1 MHARVRFLRRVAIV
15 NAVIAA
21 AITVAFADW
30 RLHTPW
36 RYPLEQ
42 FLIAFFVTSCISP
55 VCMIVLPK
63 VTPPVFAR
71 FRAPLNW
78 LIVIAVMLVL
88 AAAGS
93 LFAITILAAVGYI
106 KLADILLVWFD
117 NSLKVSVI
125 VTLTVGIFFTTRE
138 ILRSRLKQATL
149 ALRTRER
156 DEAEARR
163 LASEARLASLESRV
177 QPHFLFNTLN
187 SIAALIPQDPAGA
200 ERMTGQLASL
210 LRSSLDTAATPLVAL
225 EQEITVVRNYLEIER
240 VRFGDR
246 LRYDIQTDTR
256 LNDRD
261 VPRLSLQTLVENSVK
276 YAVSPRKT
284 GATIRIGARLENE
297 QLHLEVED
305 DGPGFQGGSELPG
318 HGLVLL
324 RERLEMAYGPAAT
337 LTVEET
343 GGHTVVS
350 IRVPNR
356 ATQKP
361 DVSTRMA
368 AAPPLE
374 TGRV

>member
-1 MHARVRFLRRVAIV
+1 MHARVRFLRRVAIM
-15 NAVIAA
+15 NSAIAA

-30 RLHTPW
+30 TLHTPW
-36 RYPLEQ
+36 RHALEQ
-42 FLIAFFVTSCISP
+42 FLIALFVTSCISP

-63 VTPPVFAR
+63 VTPPVFSR

-93 LFAITILAAVGYI
+93 LFAVAVLAAAGYV
-106 KLADILLVWFD
+106 KPTQVLLVWFD

-125 VTLTVGIFFTTRE
+125 VTLTLGVFFTTRE
-138 ILRSRLKQATL
+138 IMRNRLKRATL
-149 ALRTRER
+149 ALRTKER

-225 EQEITVVRNYLEIER
+225 DQELAVVRNYLEIER

-246 LRYDIQTDTR
+246 LRYNIHTDPR
-256 LNDRD
+256 LNDRE
-261 VPRLSLQTLVENSVK
+261 VPRFSLQTLVENSVK
-276 YAVSPRKT
+276 YAVSSRTT
-284 GATIRIGARLENE
+284 GATIWIRAYLEDE
-297 QLHLEVED
+297 HLHLGVAD

-324 RERLEMAYGPAAT
+324 RERLWIAYGPAAT

-343 GGHTVVS
+343 GGRTVAS
-350 IRVPNR
+350 IKIPNR
-356 ATQKP
+356 AIRNSEVRVQNETMP
-361 DVSTRMA
+361 PRSTNR
-368 AAPPLE
+368 
-374 TGRV
+374 T